1 MNNKKAHSM
10 LKMDSEYFVFISG
23 AIISIPI
30 TLLTEIIDNYKNFI
44 FWIAL
49 IFSLLSSVIFFKMS
63 LLVKEVQ
70 LEYKKNLLLM
80 TEKSDKQKKE
90 IWEKTIVNNKFK
102 YIIFELVMV
111 VSFLISIF
119 STIFYNYKGE

>member
-1 MNNKKAHSM
+1 MNNKNVHSM
-10 LKMDSEYFVFISG
+10 LKIDSEYYVFISG

-30 TLLTEIIDNYKNFI
+30 TLLTEIIENYKNII

-49 IFSLLSSVIFFKMS
+49 IFSLLSSVVFFKMS

-80 TEKSDKQKKE
+80 TEKNDKQKKE

-102 YIIFELVMV
+102 YIVFELVMV
-111 VSFLISIF
+111 ASFLISIL